1 MPIRDKVNLC
11 NERSSS
17 TGVFIKADLLTD
29 RIKDLSRA
37 IRWNDWPKNYKEEQ
51 FAESSEFVIFYA
63 DFAGIRAHVFL
74 STIIIHLSLRVI
86 LHEAVF

>member
-1 MPIRDKVNLC
+1 MPIRDEINLC

-29 RIKDLSRA
+29 RIKDLSST
-37 IRWNDWPKNYKEEQ
+37 IRWNEWPKNYKEEQ
-51 FAESSEFVIFYA
+51 LQIAQNLLFFNAN
-63 DFAGIRAHVFL
+63 FAGTRAHVFL
-74 STIIIHLSLRVI
+74 STIIISLSLRVI